1 MQAALIAKLYKYII
15 DNNLD
20 LLIMLQEE
28 IKVSCYLEEKV
39 ATADE
44 LINRLQS
51 ENKPAYI
58 IEEEC
63 LEFLTEDLRPSRF
76 SHILSVLEEEFE
88 NDYQRFRES
97 GVLTYE
103 VLNLIETCKPVFEVS
118 GFTSDNE
125 DDRHLHFAIIGAI
138 KEYLENKQ

>member
-44 LINRLQS
+44 LINRLRL
-51 ENKPAYI
+51 ENKPSYI

-63 LEFLTEDLRPSRF
+63 LDFLTEDLWPSRF
-76 SHILSVLEEEFE
+76 SYLLSVLEEDFE

-103 VLNLIETCKPVFEVS
+103 VLNLIETCNPVFEVS

-138 KEYLENKQ
+138 KEHLENKQ

>member
-20 LLIMLQEE
+20 LLISLQEE
-28 IKVSCYLEEKV
+28 GKVRSYLEEKV

-44 LINRLQS
+44 LINHLQS

-58 IEEEC
+58 IEKEC

-76 SHILSVLEEEFE
+76 GYLITVLQEDFD

-103 VLNLIETCKPVFEVS
+103 VVNLIEACNPVFETS
-118 GFTSDNE
+118 GFTSNNE
-125 DDRHLHFAIIGAI
+125 DGETVTMLVMPVM
-138 KEYLENKQ
+138 LNS